1 MQKIYD
7 LPKNISWHKR
17 FKKYEIKIRRN
28 GKVVFSRSA
37 KTLDDAISIRDKAL
51 AGLPPYVRTSK
62 GSGRT
67 KLACDRCGS
76 VDFRVHGLCES
87 CRESDKQVRKL
98 SKKAKQDA
106 RNSCP
111 ICGKVLARRKARM
124 VGKPCQKCAKKD
136 PRRSCTRC
144 GDVFLPRSRTE
155 KRCANCKPSK
165 LALMTSSRF
174 RVLNRHLLCKCGN
187 FFSTEGNKK
196 RCPDCSSAQT
206 KIYLRECPACSVQF
220 FARLRH
226 RYCVKH
232 RGRNIKAFGQSGW
245 PTVREQIIDRD
256 GCTCQY
262 CEAEITGRVTVDH
275 MIALARDSN
284 QSPIDPSNLVVACL
298 QCNGA
303 KQDKTPLEFFE
314 YKHSTIGGIDA
325 NV

>member
-1 MQKIYD
+1 MREKYD

-17 FKKYEIKIRRN
+17 FKKYEITIRRN
-28 GKVVFSRSA
+28 REVVFYRST
-37 KTLDDAISIRDKAL
+37 KTLDEAILIRDEAIKSHGKGWGQFRRACTACGKLKAKS
-51 AGLPPYVRTSK
+51 YYKTSE
-62 GSGRT
+62 T
-67 KLACDRCGS
+67 I
-76 VDFRVHGLCES
+76 CEF
-87 CRESDKQVRKL
+87 CCAARRKEQR
-98 SKKAKQDA
+98 KAKQDA

-111 ICGKVLARRKARM
+111 TCGKVLAKRKPET

-144 GDVFLPRSRTE
+144 GDEFLPKSRNE
-155 KRCANCKPSK
+155 KRCDNCKPSK
-165 LALMTSSRF
+165 LASMRASMESKF

-187 FFSTEGNKK
+187 FFSTEENKK

-206 KIYLRECPACSVQF
+206 KVYFRECPACSVQF

-226 RYCVKH
+226 ARYCVKH
-232 RGRNIKAFGQSGW
+232 RRRNIKAFGQSGW
-245 PTVREQIIDRD
+245 STVREQIIDRD

-262 CEAEITGRVTVDH
+262 CQTEITGRVTVDH

-314 YKHSTIGGIDA
+314 YKHSTIGGLDG